1 MREDINRALKS
12 AVVECDKRRACTL
25 RLIQTAI
32 KDRDQAAR
40 DRGLEGI
47 GDREVLDL
55 LVKMIEQR
63 RESVASFES
72 AGRIDLAE
80 QERQEI
86 GIIKSLLPAQLDDSE
101 MRSVCVEVVED
112 IGAHG
117 LRDVGRAMAALKQRY
132 PGKMDFGRASCVVK
146 DLLR

>member
-1 MREDINRALKS
+1 MREEINRALKS
-12 AVVECDKRRACTL
+12 AVVDHDKRRACTL

-63 RESVASFES
+63 RESAANFES

-86 GIIKSLLPAQLDDSE
+86 GIIKSLLPAQLDDTE

>member
-1 MREDINRALKS
+1 MRDEINRALKS
-12 AVVECDKRRACTL
+12 AVVDHDKRRACTL

-63 RESVASFES
+63 RESAANFES

-86 GIIKSLLPAQLDDSE
+86 GIIKSLLPAQLDDTE

>member
-1 MREDINRALKS
+1 MRDDINRALKA
-12 AVVECDKRRACTL
+12 AVADCDKRRACTL
-25 RLIQTAI
+25 RLIHTAI

-47 GDREVLDL
+47 DDAEVAGL

-63 RESVASFES
+63 RESAQTFEA

-86 GIIKSLLPAQLDDSE
+86 GIIKSLLPPQLDDSE
-101 MRSVCVEVVED
+101 MRCACAEVVED
-112 IGAHG
+112 IGANG

>member
-1 MREDINRALKS
+1 MRDEINRALKS
-12 AVVECDKRRACTL
+12 AVADHDKRRACTL

-47 GDREVLDL
+47 GDRDVLDL
-55 LVKMIEQR
+55 LVRMIEQR
-63 RESVASFES
+63 RESATNFES

-86 GIIKSLLPAQLDDSE
+86 GIIKSLLPAQLDDTE

>member
-12 AVVECDKRRACTL
+12 AVVDCDKRRACTL

>member
-1 MREDINRALKS
+1 MREEINRALKS
-12 AVVECDKRRACTL
+12 AVVDHDKRRACTL

-63 RESVASFES
+63 RESASNFES

-86 GIIKSLLPAQLDDSE
+86 GIIKSLLPAQLDDTE